1 MPDYSDKALQTRE
14 RILRSAV
21 ELFYQHGYNA
31 TGLERVISAAGVVKG
46 NFYYYF
52 KSKEELAV
60 EALRWQREQASQRLG
75 VNEPLGDETP
85 LQRLF
90 TLLQRLKA
98 VVAPSVATN
107 KGAQCEV
114 RGCYYGNLALEMS
127 AASEQVRQ
135 ELVTVFDGMRA
146 LFADLIGRAQEAG
159 EVSAAIEPGAAAA
172 MVLSLMEGAV
182 LLSKTAQ
189 DTREIDNAIEFI
201 RNYLTR

>member
-1 MPDYSDKALQTRE
+1 MPYYSDKALQTRE

-52 KSKEELAV
+52 KSKEELAI
-60 EALRWQREQASQRLG
+60 EALRWQREQARRQLG
-75 VNEPLGDETP
+75 VEEPLGDETP

-90 TLLQRLKA
+90 TLLQRMKA
-98 VVAPSVATN
+98 LVATE
-107 KGAQCEV
+107 GPQCEV

-127 AASEQVRQ
+127 AASERLRQ
-135 ELVTVFDGMRA
+135 ELVSVFDGMRA
-146 LFADLIGRAQEAG
+146 LFTDLIGRAQEAG
-159 EVSAAIEPGAAAA
+159 EVSAAIEPAAAAA
-172 MVLSLMEGAV
+172 MVLSLVEGAI

-189 DTREIDNAIEFI
+189 DTQEIDNAIEFVS
-201 RNYLTR
+201 NYLTQ